1 MSYGYGIGEVNTKG
15 LVRGGVTGPQIKGM
29 GKAKP
34 KGKAKGRILSDH
46 YGFGLGMQLHLWLSL
61 GLWSGLGCGKGLR

>member
-34 KGKAKGRILSDH
+34 KGNAKGRILSDH
-46 YGFGLGMQLHLWLSL
+46 YGFGLG
-61 GLWSGLGCGKGLR
+61 